1 VQAAATGA
9 PLVATATAEL
19 PLLPPPDA
27 PAPATATDTATAVR
41 IALRLHEG
49 DDPGTYLRTH
59 VLAPWGPRLPYEAV
73 LDVAAQLG
81 SAVYPPEASGAPG
94 AVARRAQARQA
105 WVRWLQVRHDPSPFN
120 TALNAPP
127 CCASL

>member
-1 VQAAATGA
+1 MQAAATGA

-27 PAPATATDTATAVR
+27 PPTAPATATAVR

-49 DDPGTYLRTH
+49 DDPGTHLRTH
-59 VLAPWGPRLPYEAV
+59 ILAPWGPRLPYEAV

-81 SAVYPPEASGAPG
+81 SAVYPPGASGAPG

-105 WVRWLQVRHDPSPFN
+105 WVRWLQVR
-120 TALNAPP
+120 
-127 CCASL
+127 